1 MKISVVDSLVSSIIV
16 SRELE
21 YIILDRTLHI
31 LESSSNSARFSEFPE
46 AVTIGRDVRVGFP
59 ELCGTEDIIESIAR
73 GDCQNFKLQSL
84 AKHNPKTAEICY
96 VDLYIGYVPAETVSE
111 RRIILLLEDT
121 TEQSS
126 IQQKLF
132 QKVNESSL
140 LETAWSESQAYLNK
154 IINSMADALIVT
166 DGEGIIKKIN
176 PAARSMFGYGER
188 DPIDRPISMLSPE
201 FDRLPKS
208 SQTSN
213 SSVDL
218 FRDIEISCT
227 TQAGKNI
234 IVSFSCSQL
243 KTEFSDVPD
252 LVYLGKDI
260 TKRVRSQARL
270 LKSLEK
276 EKKLNEF
283 KSNFVSAISS
293 EIRTPLN
300 TLLLA
305 SELLKDIHRE
315 ERDEIVKSI
324 EVNVRRLAQ
333 IVEDVL
339 TIAQTEMATDSPG
352 ADCVDV
358 TRCCREIVNQIQLGL
373 GDSQRL
379 KFVETDPIEVSIDLK
394 IVEYILTNL
403 IGNVIKYS
411 LSNIEISVKRDRF
424 DRELF
429 LEVFDPD
436 YYLPREERENLLSAN
451 NTSNLSGMGL
461 ELALVQKYVE
471 IHGGRIELESQVGT
485 GTVFRV
491 VLPVSSYT
499 IGDR

>member
-1 MKISVVDSLVSSIIV
+1 MDSLVSSIIV

-21 YIILDRTLHI
+21 YIILDRSLHI
-31 LESSSNSARFSEFPE
+31 LELSSNSIRFSEYPDE
-46 AVTIGRDVRVGFP
+46 VSIGRDVRFGFP
-59 ELCGTEDIIESIAR
+59 ELCGTEDIIESIVR

-84 AKHNPKTAEICY
+84 AKKNSETALTCY
-96 VDLYIGYVPAETVSE
+96 IDLYIGYVPAENVAE
-111 RRIILLLEDT
+111 QRIILLLEDT

-140 LETAWSESQAYLNK
+140 FEMAWSESQAYLDK

-166 DGEGIIKKIN
+166 NGEGIIKKIN
-176 PAARSMFGYGER
+176 PAARSMFGYGEY
-188 DPIDRPISMLSPE
+188 DPIDRSISMLSPE
-201 FDRLPKS
+201 LDRLPKS
-208 SQTSN
+208 VQNSTS
-213 SSVDL
+213 SIYL
-218 FRDIEISCT
+218 FRDLEITCT
-227 TQAGKNI
+227 TNTGQNI

-243 KTEFSDVPD
+243 HAEFSDSPD

-260 TKRVRSQARL
+260 TQRVRSQARL
-270 LKSLEK
+270 LKSLETEK
-276 EKKLNEF
+276 EMNEF
-283 KSNFVSAISS
+283 KSSFVSAISY

-305 SELLKDIHRE
+305 SELLRDIHRE
-315 ERDEIVKSI
+315 DRDEIVKSI

-339 TIAQTEMATDSPG
+339 TISQAEVATNSLG
-352 ADCVDV
+352 MDCVDV
-358 TRCCREIVNQIQLGL
+358 TSCCREITNKIKLGL

-379 KFVETDPIEVSIDLK
+379 KFVETELIEVSIDLK
-394 IVEYILTNL
+394 AIEYILTHL
-403 IGNVIKYS
+403 IDNVIKHS
-411 LSNIEISVKRDRF
+411 LSNLEISVKRDRF

-429 LEVFDPD
+429 LEVLDPD
-436 YYLPREERENLLSAN
+436 CYLPREARENLLSAN

-461 ELALVQKYVE
+461 ELALVQKYVG

-491 VLPVSSYT
+491 VLPFSSDPQSY
-499 IGDR
+499 R